1 MQQQSEE
8 LTKANDVGDTNKIY
22 EVVLTL
28 RGSAEKP
35 PRNLLTDG
43 AGALLKCAN
52 DVVKRW
58 HDFLESKFSATDRE
72 LHQRPPMPTLPPT
85 TGKDKLTEEE
95 ILKSLAKSKA
105 GKAVGTDDD
114 NDIRGHTHNEVRNV
128 CGRNDVAVTH
138 EITTTTN
145 KTSSRQ
151 AAGVTGGDYA
161 KGGANG
167 RSGAAPRPATA
178 RHDGERHDANED
190 MLGAIEWARARAPDA
205 WARPNT
211 NSGEARGDMGSK
223 NVNSPRVRT
232 CVVATR
238 VVDPCYRAGPRK
250 QARGERVRLLTRA
263 RVAYAEAAGA
273 AGQQQHMR
281 HERQVYW
288 ADDAG
293 SKLSTTKLS
302 ARLQHRPGL
311 RHPR

>member
-52 DVVKRW
+52 DVAKRW
-58 HDFLESKFSATDRE
+58 HGFLESKFSATDRE

-138 EITTTTN
+138 EITTTTS
-145 KTSSRQ
+145 KTNTRQ
-151 AAGVTGGDYA
+151 SAGVTDGDYA
-161 KGGANG
+161 EGGGERAQRRSAAANDNPSRITTVRCSHTG
-167 RSGAAPRPATA
+167 PVSRQGCRRTGAA
-178 RHDGERHDANED
+178 
-190 MLGAIEWARARAPDA
+190 I
-205 WARPNT
+205 
-211 NSGEARGDMGSK
+211 
-223 NVNSPRVRT
+223 RT
-232 CVVATR
+232 T
-238 VVDPCYRAGPRK
+238 
-250 QARGERVRLLTRA
+250 E
-263 RVAYAEAAGA
+263 
-273 AGQQQHMR
+273 
-281 HERQVYW
+281 
-288 ADDAG
+288 
-293 SKLSTTKLS
+293 
-302 ARLQHRPGL
+302 
-311 RHPR
+311 